1 MGATR
6 TARRLGVLVA
16 VSVLAACAGEVV
28 EEPTDPRLQNTLL
41 RASQFNET
49 APETFRALF
58 ETTNG
63 AFVIEVHREWAPLGA
78 DRFFNLVSREWYDG
92 VRFHR
97 VLTDFMVQWGI
108 HDEPYVNAIWQDEL
122 LADDPP
128 AQSNTRGR
136 VSFAK
141 GGANSRTVQ
150 VFINY
155 KDNPS
160 LDERGF
166 SPIGEVVEGMDVVD
180 GLYAEYG
187 EGPPRARVST
197 RPWPWRVGPNTTT
210 RSSRSWTGSSGR
222 GWPLLRPERLH
233 RRERIG
239 PGTVSTRWPKGVV
252 RLRVK
257 HSTHRRPS
265 ASIFCW
271 KNRAK
276 PSPGSTASPF

>member
-1 MGATR
+1 MRTAAGSYASGSRRWAVRVGATR

-187 EGPPRARVST
+187 EGPPRGEGVYQAMAMARGAEYYDAEFPELDRIVRARVAFT
-197 RPWPWRVGPNTTT
+197 PP
-210 RSSRSWTGSSGR
+210 
-222 GWPLLRPERLH
+222 
-233 RRERIG
+233 
-239 PGTVSTRWPKGVV
+239 
-252 RLRVK
+252 
-257 HSTHRRPS
+257 
-265 ASIFCW
+265 
-271 KNRAK
+271 
-276 PSPGSTASPF
+276 

>member
-1 MGATR
+1 MTDPYKHGRARWAGTTR
-6 TARRLGVLVA
+6 TPRRSGVLVA
-16 VSVLAACAGEVV
+16 VAVLTACGGEVV
-28 EEPTDPRLQNTLL
+28 EEPTDPRLQNPLL

-49 APETFRALF
+49 APRTFRVLF

-63 AFVIEVHREWAPLGA
+63 DFVIEVHRDWAPIGA
-78 DRFFNLVSREWYDG
+78 DRFYNLVKREWYDG

-108 HDEPYVNAIWQDEL
+108 HDEPYVNAIWQDKL
-122 LADDPP
+122 LADDP
-128 AQSNTRGR
+128 ATQSNTRGR

-155 KDNPS
+155 QDNPS

-187 EGPPRARVST
+187 EGPPRGEGIYQAMAMAR
-197 RPWPWRVGPNTTT
+197 GAEYYDEEF
-210 RSSRSWTGSSGR
+210 
-222 GWPLLRPERLH
+222 PELD
-233 RRERIG
+233 RIVRA
-239 PGTVSTRWPKGVV
+239 TVAFTP
-252 RLRVK
+252 
-257 HSTHRRPS
+257 P
-265 ASIFCW
+265 
-271 KNRAK
+271 
-276 PSPGSTASPF
+276 